1 MNDAADSPAQVP
13 ARSPLARRSLLLAGI
28 GLPAAL
34 GGCGIFADDDKPILA
49 GHRTNVLSTGDG
61 LTVDPDEHA
70 PITIPA
76 PVNVTEWSQPGR
88 VPSHIGVN
96 AALPGRTLQWSRKIG
111 AGISEPSFLSYI
123 ALGSTG
129 RGAVG
134 ATPVVGDGRLFV
146 ADAQGVVSAYSWP
159 AMAKLWTFSPK
170 PKKMQ
175 SSNLGGGISL
185 AGDTLY
191 IVDGVAETLAV
202 EAATGKV
209 RWRTDLGTP
218 GRSAPTVVDG
228 RVFFGTI
235 DERLFALEAAT
246 GKELWRYSATQAD
259 TVYFG
264 QPAPAVVDGI
274 VAAGFGSGDLVAL
287 RAESGEVVWSDALG
301 STGGR
306 AAVMD
311 FSCVRAMPVAFDRTI
326 YAISVAAVMVA
337 IDARSGRRLWER
349 AVGGQCTPLVVGDW
363 IFILSSDEQVACIDR
378 LTGRVRWISQLRRF
392 VRVNKSKN
400 AMAWTGPVMAGGK
413 LICISTLAS
422 DGMAVLDPVTGKI
435 EAVDKMPGTSTVMPI
450 VVNDRM
456 LILTDDGKLHAYG

>member
-1 MNDAADSPAQVP
+1 MNDPVSQAS
-13 ARSPLARRSLLLAGI
+13 ARSLLARRSILLAGI

-34 GGCGIFADDDKPILA
+34 GGCGIFDDDEKPIMA
-49 GHRTNVLSTGDG
+49 GHRINVLSTGDG
-61 LTVDPDEHA
+61 LSVDPDEHT
-70 PITIPA
+70 PITISA
-76 PVNVTEWSQPGR
+76 PTAVTEWTQPGR

-96 AALPGRTLQWSRKIG
+96 AALPGRTLQWSRSIG

-129 RGAVG
+129 RGAIG
-134 ATPVVGDGRLFV
+134 ATPVVGGGRLFV
-146 ADAQGVVSAYSWP
+146 ADAQGVVSAFSWP
-159 AMAKLWTFSPK
+159 AMGKLWTFSPK
-170 PKKMQ
+170 PRKMQ

-202 EAATGKV
+202 DAATGKV
-209 RWRTDLGTP
+209 RWRMDFGTP
-218 GRSAPTVVDG
+218 GRSAPTVSDG

-235 DERLFALEAAT
+235 DERLFALDAAT

-301 STGGR
+301 STNGR

-311 FSCVRAMPVAFDRTI
+311 FSCVRGMPVVVDRTI
-326 YAISVAAVMVA
+326 YAISVASVMVA

-349 AVGGQCTPLVVGDW
+349 AVGGQSTPLVVGDW
-363 IFILSSDEQVACIDR
+363 IFIVSSDQQVACIDR

-392 VRVNKSKN
+392 VNVNKSKN

-413 LICISTLAS
+413 LICISTLAT
-422 DGMAVLDPVTGKI
+422 DGMAVIDPVSGQI
-435 EAVDKMPGTSTVMPI
+435 ETVEKLPGVSTVMPI
-450 VVNDRM
+450 VVDGRM
-456 LILTDDGKLHAYG
+456 LILTDDGKLHAFG